1 MRSPYSI
8 AVDGYGRVYVGDM
21 KGIQIFDANGRY
33 LELIQLKGMAFGIV
47 FNDRNELFVVAR
59 DRVVKYSLPAP

>member
-1 MRSPYSI
+1 
-8 AVDGYGRVYVGDM
+8 M